1 MILLNFSHPLT
12 PAQTAQ
18 LEALT
23 GQRAERIVEKMAGFD
38 HAQAFVEQARA
49 LVDAVGLTPQEWQTA
64 PLVVIPPALNFI
76 AVIVLAELHGRMG
89 YFPTVARLRP
99 IANTTPPHPSATLR
113 TGFEIAEVV
122 NLQSVRDA
130 ARTRR

>member
-1 MILLNFSHPLT
+1 MET
-12 PAQTAQ
+12 
-18 LEALT
+18 LT
-23 GQRAERIVEKMAGFD
+23 GQRAERVIEKMPQFD
-38 HAQAFVEQARA
+38 HAQAFTEQARA
-49 LVDAVGLTPQEWQTA
+49 LVDSIGLTAQEWQSV
-64 PLVVIPPALNFI
+64 PLVIIPPALNFI

-99 IANTTPPHPSATLR
+99 LPDTTPPQ
-113 TGFEIAEVV
+113 FEIKVV